1 MAHKPSPAKTRTALL
16 RKTRF
21 IVYQTAQGYWIA
33 STQDGRVTAAF
44 PVPIAGGP
52 RSAMARPAR
61 RP

>member
-1 MAHKPSPAKTRTALL
+1 MARKTSHAKARTELL

-33 STQDGRVTAAF
+33 RIQDGRVTVAF
-44 PVPIAGGP
+44 PVPLDDGGRGAIP
-52 RSAMARPAR
+52 HSTR